1 MKAIETIYNGYRFRS
16 RLEAKWAIFFDEL
29 KIKYQYEL
37 EGYELPNGMRYLPDF
52 YIESMDVFVKIK
64 PSIDLISNE
73 EIDKMISFS
82 IDRGK
87 NLLLITGEPTKDSM
101 YFLSDRTAYTIDEII
116 LLNGNTNPSDI
127 YAYWKHKLTM
137 ESPVSIEKDAITWKW
152 VIVQS
157 GKIREWFVDAEI
169 KLAKNKAIRSR
180 FEFSEKK
187 K

>member
-1 MKAIETIYNGYRFRS
+1 M
-16 RLEAKWAIFFDEL
+16 
-29 KIKYQYEL
+29 
-37 EGYELPNGMRYLPDF
+37 
-52 YIESMDVFVKIK
+52 
-64 PSIDLISNE
+64 
-73 EIDKMISFS
+73 
-82 IDRGK
+82 
-87 NLLLITGEPTKDSM
+87 LITGEPTKDSM